1 MQASGTVPN
10 GALQWSN
17 PQLAL
22 PSTEAGFRTFKPKRP
37 APTDP
42 SPPVA
47 KFIRQS
53 SVTPEFLKE
62 AVIQSD
68 TQISSSGVTPRRSE
82 VVNRLLQQINSR
94 DSIIYDMQV
103 INLVHSFSE
112 YCVGLLV

>member
-1 MQASGTVPN
+1 LQAS
-10 GALQWSN
+10 A
-17 PQLAL
+17 QLAL
-22 PSTEAGFRTFKPKRP
+22 PSTEAGFEFRTFKPKRP

-68 TQISSSGVTPRRSE
+68 TQISSSGVTPKRSE
-82 VVNRLLQQINSR
+82 VVSRLRQQINSR
-94 DSIIYDMQV
+94 DAIIYDMQV
-103 INLVHSFSE
+103 INLIHSRFSSNVE
-112 YCVGLLV
+112 YCVGFALLMSFL